1 MDLREK
7 GVLMVLMHPGYVK
20 TGLDT
25 SGKTHQMKE
34 AVETEEAAREL
45 WKVMQSKGLK
55 ETGRFW
61 HREGDELEG

>member
-34 AVETEEAAREL
+34 AVEPEEAAGEV
-45 WKVMQSKGLK
+45 WKVM
-55 ETGRFW
+55 
-61 HREGDELEG
+61 